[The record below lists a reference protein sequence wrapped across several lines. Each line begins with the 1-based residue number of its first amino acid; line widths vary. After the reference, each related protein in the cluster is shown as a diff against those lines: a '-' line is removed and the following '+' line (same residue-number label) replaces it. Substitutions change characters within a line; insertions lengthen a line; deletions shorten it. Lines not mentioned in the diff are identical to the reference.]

1 MKIPESI
8 LKKVEKPG
16 RYTGGEWGEVIK
28 NPEEVDIRFAFCF
41 PDTYEIGMSNLGI
54 RILYTILNERKD
66 TWCERAYAPW
76 ADMEEQMRAH
86 NLPLCTLESG
96 TPLSECDF
104 VGFSLQYELCYTNML
119 NMMNLAGIELESKK
133 RANDAPII
141 VCGGPCTYNAEP
153 VADFVDICL
162 IGEGEDELP
171 ELMDIYKKHKEA
183 GFDRAAFLREVSK
196 QESMYVP
203 SLYDVE
209 YNEDGTIKSFTPKY
223 DDVPAKV
230 RKRIV
235 KDMDK
240 APFPKNLVMPFIQTV
255 QDRIVLEV
263 YRGCIRGCRFC
274 QAGMV
279 YRPVRE
285 KTPEV
290 LNEQAKILADATG
303 YSEIT
308 LSSLS
313 ISDYSC
319 IEKLTD
325 ELLPWT
331 NERKIS
337 LQLPSLRVDSVTK
350 ELMDK
355 ISTIRTGGI
364 TFAPEAGTQRLR
376 DVINKNVEKS
386 DLLRACRVAFE
397 GGKSQVK
404 LYFMQGLPTE
414 TDEDLDGINDL
425 AQSVIDEFYATPSR
439 PKKAP
444 QVTISAACFIPKPFT
459 PFQWEKQCDMEEL
472 LRKQK
477 YLTGKITNRKI
488 KYNYHDAKVSRIEA
502 IFARGDRKLCAVLL
516 EAAKRGVRLDGWEE
530 FFDYDKWM
538 EIFEYCGIDP
548 AFYANREFGEN
559 EILPWDNIDIG
570 VTKEFLLRER
580 RKAYGEKTTPNCRL
594 QCSGCGAN
602 KLGGERTCCP
612 KMQ

>member
-1 MKIPESI
+1 M
-8 LKKVEKPG
+8 
-16 RYTGGEWGEVIK
+16 
-28 NPEEVDIRFAFCF
+28 
-41 PDTYEIGMSNLGI
+41 
-54 RILYTILNERKD
+54 
-66 TWCERAYAPW
+66 
-76 ADMEEQMRAH
+76 
-86 NLPLCTLESG
+86 
-96 TPLSECDF
+96 
-104 VGFSLQYELCYTNML
+104 
-119 NMMNLAGIELESKK
+119 
-133 RANDAPII
+133 
-141 VCGGPCTYNAEP
+141 
-153 VADFVDICL
+153 
-162 IGEGEDELP
+162 
-171 ELMDIYKKHKEA
+171 
-183 GFDRAAFLREVSK
+183 
-196 QESMYVP
+196 
-203 SLYDVE
+203 
-209 YNEDGTIKSFTPKY
+209 
-223 DDVPAKV
+223 
-230 RKRIV
+230 
-235 KDMDK
+235 
-240 APFPKNLVMPFIQTV
+240 
-255 QDRIVLEV
+255 LEV

-319 IEKLTD
+319 IETLTD

-337 LQLPSLRVDSVTK
+337 LQLPSLRVDSFTK
-350 ELMDK
+350 ELMNK

-376 DVINKNVEKS
+376 DVINKNVKKD

-414 TDEDLDGINDL
+414 TDEDLEGINEL

-459 PFQWEKQCDMEEL
+459 PFQWEKQCEMEEL

-502 IFARGDRKLCAVLL
+502 IFARGDRKLCAALL
-516 EAAKRGVRLDGWEE
+516 EAVKRGVRLDGWEE

-580 RKAYGEKTTPNCRL
+580 HKAYGEKTTPNCRL

>member
-337 LQLPSLRVDSVTK
+337 LQLPSLRVDSFTK

>member
-1 MKIPESI
+1 
-8 LKKVEKPG
+8 
-16 RYTGGEWGEVIK
+16 
-28 NPEEVDIRFAFCF
+28 
-41 PDTYEIGMSNLGI
+41 
-54 RILYTILNERKD
+54 
-66 TWCERAYAPW
+66 
-76 ADMEEQMRAH
+76 
-86 NLPLCTLESG
+86 
-96 TPLSECDF
+96 
-104 VGFSLQYELCYTNML
+104 
-119 NMMNLAGIELESKK
+119 
-133 RANDAPII
+133 
-141 VCGGPCTYNAEP
+141 
-153 VADFVDICL
+153 
-162 IGEGEDELP
+162 
-171 ELMDIYKKHKEA
+171 
-183 GFDRAAFLREVSK
+183 
-196 QESMYVP
+196 
-203 SLYDVE
+203 
-209 YNEDGTIKSFTPKY
+209 
-223 DDVPAKV
+223 
-230 RKRIV
+230 
-235 KDMDK
+235 
-240 APFPKNLVMPFIQTV
+240 MPFIQTV

-337 LQLPSLRVDSVTK
+337 LQLPSLRVDSFTK

-414 TDEDLDGINDL
+414 TGEDLEGIARL
-425 AQSVIDEFYATPSR
+425 ASDVVHAFYTNPNRNRA
-439 PKKAP
+439 KAP
-444 QVTISAACFIPKPFT
+444 TVTASVSCFIPKPFT
-459 PFQWEKQCDMEEL
+459 PFQWEAQDSMETLAEKQEFV
-472 LRKQK
+472 RS
-477 YLTGKITNRKI
+477 KITDKKVRYI
-488 KYNYHDAKVSRIEA
+488 HHDAKVSRIEA
-502 IFARGDRKLCAVLL
+502 VLARGDR
-516 EAAKRGVRLDGWEE
+516 RLSDAIELVSRNGMGFDSWDEH
-530 FFDYDKWM
+530 FDYDAWISAL
-538 EIFEYCGIDP
+538 ERTGVDP
-548 AFYANREFGEN
+548 AFYANRAIGLDEV
-559 EILPWDNIDIG
+559 LPWDIIDVG

-580 RKAYGEKTTPNCRL
+580 AKAYAG
-594 QCSGCGAN
+594 SVA
-602 KLGGERTCCP
+602 
-612 KMQ
+612 